1 MKKLLFGAVL
11 ITFTLTTFGMNKENE
26 SGSSNNASDED
37 WKLVWSDEFNYS
49 GLPDSAKWKYD
60 VGGHGWGNNELQYYT
75 GKRIENAYVKDGL
88 LVIDARREDYEGK
101 NYTSARLLSKE
112 GWTYGKFE
120 VSARLPEGRGTW
132 PAVWMLP
139 DEWNLGNG
147 GWPDNGEI
155 DIMEHVGFN
164 PNFIHGSV
172 HCRAYYWRAGT
183 QKTDTVKLDDVF
195 NTFHVYA
202 LEWNADSMSISVDG
216 NKYFTFV
223 NEKDGWEKWPF
234 DKDFHFVLNVAVG
247 GDWGGT
253 KGVDESIWPQQMK
266 IDYVRVYKKE

>member
-1 MKKLLFGAVL
+1 MKKLLFSVVL
-11 ITFTLTTFGMNKENE
+11 TVFSLTAFCADNENTDNKNIP
-26 SGSSNNASDED
+26 ADD

-49 GLPDSAKWKYD
+49 GLPDSSKWGYD

-75 GKRIENAYVKDGL
+75 NKRIENAYVKDDL
-88 LVIDARREDYEGK
+88 LVIDARKEDYEGK
-101 NYTSARLLSKE
+101 QYTSARLLSKE

-120 VSARLPEGRGTW
+120 IRARLPEGRGTW
-132 PAVWMLP
+132 PAIWMLP
-139 DEWNLGNG
+139 DEWNLGDG

-164 PNFIHGSV
+164 PNFVHGSV

-202 LEWNADSMSISVDG
+202 LEWNADSMSIFVDG

-247 GDWGGT
+247 GDWGGA
-253 KGVDESIWPQQMK
+253 KGVDESIWPQQME
-266 IDYVRVYKKE
+266 IDYIRVYKKE